1 MQFKKDVQSEIIDT
15 IPINKV
21 GIKDVLRKI
30 EIIKDINHFSI
41 NAKINAFIS
50 LPGIQRGIHMS
61 RTIEGIEYVIN
72 DASIQPVENIETFC
86 LRILDALLKDHSYT
100 DHAEVEMRGE
110 LFVRLKPSERD
121 QSQRAYEMYSKA
133 IGDRMDN
140 GEIKKDIQ
148 VGISAFGITACP
160 CAQEMSREY
169 AKDMILSRKDLKIS
183 EDQIDRL
190 LNVIP
195 LASHNQRAK
204 GQIIVGGGN
213 GQQELVD
220 VLKLVN
226 VIESSM
232 SGQIRSVLKRPDEA
246 ELVRIAHLNPKFVE
260 DVVRDIAKKMG
271 GPNFQE
277 LPDECS
283 IQISVDAHE
292 SIHYHNAYAEII
304 TTFGK
309 IRNRI

>member
-1 MQFKKDVQSEIIDT
+1 MQFKKDVQSEIINA

-21 GIKDVLRKI
+21 GIKDVLRKV
-30 EIIKDINHFSI
+30 EIKKGYNHFSI

-50 LPGIQRGIHMS
+50 LPGVQRGIHMS
-61 RTIEGIEYVIN
+61 RTVEGIEYVIN

-86 LRILDALLKDHSYT
+86 LRILNSLFKDHSYT

-121 QSQRAYEMYSKA
+121 QTQRAYEMYSKA

-169 AKDMILSRKDLKIS
+169 AKDMILSRDDLKIP
-183 EDQIDRL
+183 EEKIDRL

-220 VLKLVN
+220 VLKLVD
-226 VIESSM
+226 VIENSM

-260 DVVRDIAKKMG
+260 DVVRDIAKKMV
-271 GPNFQE
+271 GPDFQE
-277 LPDECS
+277 IQDECS

-292 SIHYHNAYAEII
+292 SIHYHNAYAEIS

-309 IRNRI
+309 IRNWV